1 MTNITLLITNTMV
14 SITAEVMKSLEKN
27 KFDIYSEMGQEP

>member
-14 SITAEVMKSLEKN
+14 SITAEVMKSPEKN